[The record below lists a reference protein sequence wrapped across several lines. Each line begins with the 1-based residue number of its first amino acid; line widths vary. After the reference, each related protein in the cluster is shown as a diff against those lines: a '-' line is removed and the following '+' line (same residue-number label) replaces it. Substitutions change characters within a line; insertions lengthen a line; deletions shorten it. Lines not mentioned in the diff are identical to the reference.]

1 MDSWYGVSV
10 LRSLI
15 LPNFPGVI
23 WSIFYSL
30 INQYFLG
37 QAKEHVSWKWDIIEK
52 QEHIF
57 GKKTQFKI
65 KLTCTILNLTLLFS
79 KFSYFARFQ
88 VNFCL
93 IINLLIFAWHLKF
106 LSLKIVVFFL
116 FRSPFYDIL
125 IQCKQQYGTSIVYTI
140 KKPVSCVSCL

>member
-37 QAKEHVSWKWDIIEK
+37 QAKEHVSWTKGYNWK
-52 QEHIF
+52 TGAHLR
-57 GKKTQFKI
+57 KKKPQFKI
-65 KLTCTILNLTLLFS
+65 KLTWTILNLTLLFS

-93 IINLLIFAWHLKF
+93 IINLLIFAWHLKI
-106 LSLKIVVFFL
+106 LSFKIVVFFFISESFL
-116 FRSPFYDIL
+116 RYIDSM
-125 IQCKQQYGTSIVYTI
+125 QTTVWHKH
-140 KKPVSCVSCL
+140 CLHN

>member
-1 MDSWYGVSV
+1 MDSWYCVPV

-37 QAKEHVSWKWDIIEK
+37 QAKEHVSWKKGYNWK
-52 QEHIF
+52 TGAHLR
-57 GKKTQFKI
+57 KKTQFKI
-65 KLTCTILNLTLLFS
+65 KLTCIILNLTILFS

-88 VNFCL
+88 VNYCL

-106 LSLKIVVFFL
+106 LSLKIVVFFFISESFL
-116 FRSPFYDIL
+116 RYIDL
-125 IQCKQQYGTSIVYTI
+125 MQTTVWHKH
-140 KKPVSCVSCL
+140 CLHK